1 MEHMEQEGY
10 DPSIVLRDETGR
22 SLTCHIE
29 RSLEVNNHEYLL
41 LMPIDA
47 PIEIFAWQTEEG
59 EDEELLMDVEDSDI
73 DPIFPTAKAVLAE
86 QNLTLYRTALTL
98 TASGDLPEAT
108 EDDCFTLE
116 LADVEEG
123 SDLEAE
129 EFQVLAT
136 FFYKDEEYTVC
147 TPLEPLLFFAH
158 KNSSGEPELVSPEEF
173 QKIRAQLEDQLFDVL
188 D

>member
-1 MEHMEQEGY
+1 MENMDNGVYE
-10 DPSIVLRDETGR
+10 PSVVLKDETGR
-22 SLTCHIE
+22 SLPCYIE

-41 LMPIDA
+41 LMPVDA
-47 PIEIFAWQTEEG
+47 PIEIFAWQSEEG
-59 EDEELLMDVEDSDI
+59 EEEELLTDVEDSDI
-73 DPIFPTAKAVLAE
+73 DPLFPTAKAVLAE

-108 EDDCFTLE
+108 DDDCFTLE
-116 LADVEEG
+116 LADVEAG

-136 FFYKDEEYTVC
+136 FFYEDEEYTVC

-158 KNSSGEPELVSPEEF
+158 KNPQGDPELVSPEEF
-173 QKIRAQLEDQLFDVL
+173 QQIRAQLEDQLFDVL